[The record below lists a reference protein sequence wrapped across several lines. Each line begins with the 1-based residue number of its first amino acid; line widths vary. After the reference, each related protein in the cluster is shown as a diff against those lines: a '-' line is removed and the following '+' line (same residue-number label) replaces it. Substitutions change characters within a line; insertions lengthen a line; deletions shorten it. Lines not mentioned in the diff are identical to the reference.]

1 MKINLINNLPDNINV
16 KVLQDGDI
24 CSLIIDD
31 TNEEKKANETR
42 TLGDCGLGE
51 FVKLGDREYVV
62 LGHDADTT
70 ALITNHSAIVMSYGS
85 NSNYINSLVRD
96 FCNGEFYE
104 ELADVVGGEN
114 IVPHKVNLM
123 CDDGTNKGIYRED
136 NVSILTADNYRR
148 YREYIIA
155 EDKSSWLTAEDKT
168 FWLATGVSTI
178 CENATDNVC
187 IVGTSGIIGNIPF
200 WNSSGVRPFCILNSS
215 VIIS

>member
-51 FVKLGDREYVV
+51 FIKLGDREYVV
-62 LGHDADTT
+62 LGHDVDAT
-70 ALITNHSAIVMSYGS
+70 ALITNRSATVMSYGS
-85 NSNYINSLVRD
+85 NSNYIDSQVRE

-104 ELADVVGGEN
+104 ELADVVGREN

-123 CDDGTNKGIYRED
+123 CDDGTNKGMYCED
-136 NVSILTADNYRR
+136 NVSILTADNYRQ
-148 YREYIIA
+148 YREYITA
-155 EDKSSWLTAEDKT
+155 EDKSS
-168 FWLATGVSTI
+168 WLATGVSTI
-178 CENATDNVC
+178 CENETDNVC
-187 IVGTSGIIGNIPF
+187 IVGISGTISNIPF
-200 WNSSGVRPFCILNSS
+200 WYNSGVRPFCILNSS

>member
-1 MKINLINNLPDNINV
+1 MKINLINNLPDNINA
-16 KVLQDGDI
+16 KVLAFS
-24 CSLIIDD
+24 SLVSSMI
-31 TNEEKKANETR
+31 KKQMSPSCR

-51 FVKLGDREYVV
+51 FIKLGNREYVV
-62 LGHDADTT
+62 LGHDVDTT
-70 ALITNHSAIVMSYGS
+70 ALITNHSAIVMPYGS

-104 ELADVVGGEN
+104 ELADVVGREN

-123 CDDGTNKGIYRED
+123 CDDGTNKGMYCED

-148 YREYIIA
+148 YREYI
-155 EDKSSWLTAEDKT
+155 TAEDKT

-178 CENATDNVC
+178 CKNATDNVC

-200 WNSSGVRPFCILNSS
+200 RCNSGVRPFCILNSS

>member
-16 KVLQDGDI
+16 KVLQDDGI

-31 TNEEKKANETR
+31 TNEEKKTNETR

-62 LGHDADTT
+62 LGHDVDTT
-70 ALITNHSAIVMSYGS
+70 ALITNHSATVMSYGS
-85 NSNYINSLVRD
+85 NSNYINSPVRE

-104 ELADVVGGEN
+104 ELADVVGREN

-123 CDDGTNKGIYRED
+123 CDDGTNKGVHCED

-148 YREYIIA
+148 YREYITA
-155 EDKSSWLTAEDKT
+155 EGKSS
-168 FWLATGVSTI
+168 WLATGVSTI
-178 CENATDNVC
+178 CKNATDNVF
-187 IVGTSGIIGNIPF
+187 IVGTSGTISNIPF
-200 WNSSGVRPFCILNSS
+200 WYNSDVRPFCILNSS